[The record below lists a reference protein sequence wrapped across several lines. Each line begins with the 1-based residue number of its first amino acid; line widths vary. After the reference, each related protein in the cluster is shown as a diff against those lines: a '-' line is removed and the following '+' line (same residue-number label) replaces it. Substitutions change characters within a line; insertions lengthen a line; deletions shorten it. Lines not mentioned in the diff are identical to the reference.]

1 MNPYSYWDTIITK
14 KAFYGYRDLLAY
26 IVTHVTKPGSLRRS
40 FLVMGG
46 RRMGKTSLLTQIAQE
61 LKQKYALVEEDHH
74 YTIPVYI
81 DMLDLSDATLQVF
94 LGEVA
99 GAMRTYLQNTP
110 LSNLISDHTDKK
122 LRSIKTASEPLSS
135 LINAIQSLKEETL
148 PTQLRVV
155 VLIDNLWR
163 AQQEKITLLYTSL
176 RALHNEPTLEHI
188 IAYVFTGDYRE
199 LGETLGP
206 GSPLENILLY
216 RQLHVFSQEE
226 SMKLI
231 NEPTGGKI
239 SYEVAR
245 RVYQETGGHPFLLQ
259 YLMAKLCEHADWKQ
273 LTTENVT
280 EAIEKFHKER
290 RDFERWW
297 GNFNREDWQVYD
309 ALCQVDHAS
318 IDDLYHILNV
328 STDDGKR
335 LEVKKPKIIDALRI
349 LTTNGL
355 IREKDEKYALAGQW
369 PAAWYQKR
377 KAEEG

>member
-1 MNPYSYWDTIITK
+1 
-14 KAFYGYRDLLAY
+14 
-26 IVTHVTKPGSLRRS
+26 
-40 FLVMGG
+40 
-46 RRMGKTSLLTQIAQE
+46 MGKTSLLTQIAQE
-61 LKQKYALVEEDHH
+61 LKQKYVSVEEDYHFA
-74 YTIPVYI
+74 IPVYI

-99 GAMRTYLQNTP
+99 GAMRTYLQNTS
-110 LSNLISDHTDKK
+110 LSNLISDHADKK
-122 LRSIKTASEPLSS
+122 LRSIKTASGPHYA
-135 LINAIQSLKEETL
+135 LINAIQSLKEEIL

-188 IAYVFTGDYRE
+188 LAYVITGDYRE
-199 LGETLGP
+199 LGETLSP

-216 RQLHVFSQEE
+216 QQLHVFSQEE

-231 NEPTGGKI
+231 NEPTGSKI
-239 SYEVAR
+239 PYEVAR

-259 YLMAKLCEHADWKQ
+259 YLMSELCEHADWTQ
-273 LTTENVT
+273 LTKENVD

-297 GNFNREDWQVYD
+297 GNFNREDWRVYD

-318 IDDLYHILNV
+318 VDDLNKLLNAH
-328 STDDGKR
+328 SDDGKR

-355 IREKDEKYALAGQW
+355 IREIDGKYALAGRW
-369 PAAWYQKR
+369 PAAWYQKW